1 MIADLNYLKGKGLDL
16 FWVDP
21 EGQMRTSGWTHNAL

>member
-1 MIADLNYLKGKGLDL
+1 MIADFNYMKGKGLDL

-21 EGQMRTSGWTHNAL
+21 EGQMRTGKEIHNAM